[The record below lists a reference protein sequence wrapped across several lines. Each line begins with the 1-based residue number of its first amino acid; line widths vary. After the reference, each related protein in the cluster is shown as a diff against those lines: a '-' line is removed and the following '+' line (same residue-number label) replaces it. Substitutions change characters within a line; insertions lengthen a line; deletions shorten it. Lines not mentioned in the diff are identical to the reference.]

1 MVNIFFRK
9 KFSGVK
15 SNLASTAVF
24 TIFTGSVLASS
35 IVNADEIWSE
45 NFDAASIDGKGA
57 VFNQVDLAGVTK
69 WSVDV
74 SSAALTAT
82 SDWFK
87 VKGGKFEGRDL
98 DGPAVWQSEAIDISG
113 FSTVNLAVNAAENG
127 NHEGTDFLDVAYA
140 IDGGDFITVAN
151 WQGKGSAAHTLVDD
165 FTSATVS
172 AAIATG
178 NSLVVRISMKN
189 NAGSEYI
196 TFDNVLV
203 TGNNGSTEPPVDPP
217 IDPPIDPP
225 VEPPVSDTITDAC
238 FNCPDLTKVAVA
250 SEFDDSIYYADVN
263 AALANQA
270 TAADLRSAIN
280 GAISINH
287 NVLTYSEVWTALT
300 QTDEDPMNSD
310 NVILLYRGLSLA
322 KFSNGSGSQ
331 SSNPDNWNREHVWAK
346 SHGFP
351 SSSASAYTDI
361 HHLRPTDIS
370 VNSSRGNLDFD
381 YSDNAL
387 SEAPQNR
394 VDGNSFEPR
403 DAVKGDVARMTFYMD
418 VRYEG
423 ADPQTPDLTLV
434 DMLTST
440 GQPRLGKLC
449 ALLAWHVADP
459 VDSYEQER
467 NNRIYEFQG
476 NRNPFI
482 DHPEWVTQVFT
493 NTCDGTT
500 PPDPIDPPPVDP
512 VDPVDPPVDPVD
524 PTPPSSSSA
533 LFISEYIE
541 GSSYNKA
548 VEIFNPTNTTVS
560 LSGYQLKL
568 YGNGNTEPT
577 TTTDLSGEILANDVV
592 VLGSTQVTEDSALKP
607 LVDMAVSAVNF
618 NGDDYF
624 ELVKDGELVDSFGVK
639 GERTS
644 WAANTTLVRKPSV
657 ASGDKNVS
665 DAFVISNEWDSY
677 PSNTF
682 SFLGSHSFDGTVV
695 DPGPDPE
702 PEEPSLIGMCGDD
715 AELISAIQGNAD
727 ASPMVG
733 QSKVV
738 EGVVTSVVDSLSG
751 FFLQEESQDNDNDAA
766 TSEAI
771 FVYLNGN
778 SAAPSEGS
786 LVRAKGEVKEFY
798 NRTQLTLSESV
809 VDCNTTADITAVN
822 VTMPVASISDWEA
835 MEGMKVAFEQSLH
848 VSDSYDLA
856 QYGQLTLSYGRLI
869 IPTNVYTPGSSQAIA
884 LADRNLRN
892 TIVLDDKNNSQ
903 YPEFIPF
910 PNEGLSYNSTVRLG
924 DSVENLSGI
933 LDYSYSAYRILP
945 ITTPTFNATNARE
958 QSPTIG
964 STSEIKVASFNVLN
978 YFNGDGQGGGFP
990 TSRGADSFEEFTRQ
1004 SNKIAAAI
1012 AEINADVVGLMEI
1025 ENDGYDE
1032 LSAIADL
1039 TDKLNSIVG
1048 ANTYQYI
1055 SIDADQLGGDAIAVG
1070 LLYKP
1075 STVTL
1080 VGNTMTTDEAPFDFG
1095 NRQPLVQSFTSNT
1108 SGEAFTVA
1116 VNHFKS
1122 KGSCGSASGG
1132 NADQNDGQAC
1142 WNELRTQ
1149 AATKLVSWLNTKP
1162 TGVETDHILIT
1173 GDLNAYGKEDPIEA
1187 ITASGY
1193 RNLIAEKVGSSAYSY
1208 GFGGEVGYLDHMLA
1222 TNELTALVDA
1232 VDEWHIN
1239 ADEPRAFDYNIEK
1252 KSDGQLGSYYGSDAY
1267 RASDHDPV
1275 IVSFTFNV
1283 AAQLIGDFDGD
1294 GDIDI
1299 NDVRSF
1305 VSQLRAGVS
1314 FELDYDFNND
1324 GTVNSSDARALMAKC
1339 TRARCAS

>member
-1 MVNIFFRK
+1 MVNIFLRK
-9 KFSGVK
+9 KFSSVK
-15 SNLASTAVF
+15 SSLASTVVF

-35 IVNADEIWSE
+35 MANADEIWSE
-45 NFDAASIDGKGA
+45 NFDAVSIDGKGA
-57 VFNQVDLAGVTK
+57 VFNQVDLTDVTK
-69 WSVDV
+69 WSIDV
-74 SSAALTAT
+74 SSAELTAT

-87 VKGGKFEGRDL
+87 VNNGKFEGRDL
-98 DGPAVWQSEAIDISG
+98 DGIAMWQSEAINISRFSDI
-113 FSTVNLAVNAAENG
+113 TLAVNAAENG
-127 NHEGTDFLDVAYA
+127 DHESTDFIDVAYA
-140 IDGGDFITVAN
+140 IDGGVFNTIDN
-151 WQGKGSAAHTLVDD
+151 WQGKGSASHTLIDD
-165 FTSATVS
+165 FTSETITT
-172 AAIATG
+172 AIAAG
-178 NSLVVRISMKN
+178 NSLVIRISMKN
-189 NAGSEYI
+189 NAGTEYI
-196 TFDNVLV
+196 TFDNVV
-203 TGNNGSTEPPVDPP
+203 VSGNSGTVEPP
-217 IDPPIDPP
+217 IEPP
-225 VEPPVSDTITDAC
+225 VEPPISDTITDAC
-238 FNCPDLTKVAVA
+238 FNCPELSKVAVA
-250 SEFDDSIYYADVN
+250 SEFDDSIYYADVHSS
-263 AALANQA
+263 LTNQA
-270 TAADLRSAIN
+270 TSAQLRTAIN
-280 GAISINH
+280 GVISLNH
-287 NVLTYSEVWTALT
+287 KVLTYSEVWTALT
-300 QTDEDPMNSD
+300 QTDEDPLNNN
-310 NVILLYRGLSLA
+310 NVILLYKGTSLA

-381 YSDNAL
+381 YSDSAL
-387 SEAPQNR
+387 SEAPLNR
-394 VDGNSFEPR
+394 VDSNSFEPR
-403 DAVKGDVARMTFYMD
+403 NAVKGDVARMTFYMD

-440 GQPRLGKLC
+440 GQPQLGKLC
-449 ALLAWHVADP
+449 ALLAWHEADP

-482 DHPEWVTQVFT
+482 DHPEWVTKIFT
-493 NTCDGTT
+493 NACDGTT
-500 PPDPIDPPPVDP
+500 PTDP
-512 VDPVDPPVDPVD
+512 VDPTLPDPID

-548 VEIFNPTNTTVS
+548 IEIFNPTSTTVS

-577 TTTDLSGEILANDVV
+577 VTADLAGTVLANDVV
-592 VLGSTQVTEDSALKP
+592 VIGSSQITADSALKP
-607 LVDMAVSAVNF
+607 LVDMTSSAINF

-639 GERTS
+639 GVRTS
-644 WAANTTLVRKPSV
+644 WAANTTLVRKSNV
-657 ASGDKNVS
+657 TSGDKNVS
-665 DAFVISNEWDSY
+665 DDFIVTNEWDSY
-677 PSNTF
+677 SSNTF
-682 SFLGSHSFDGTVV
+682 SYLGAHSFDGVV
-695 DPGPDPE
+695 VSPGPDPE
-702 PEEPSLIGMCGDD
+702 PEAPSLIGMCGDS
-715 AELISAIQGNAD
+715 AELISAIQGSGD
-727 ASPMVG
+727 ASIMVDE
-733 QSKVV
+733 SKVV
-738 EGVVTSVVDSLSG
+738 EAVVTSVVDSLSG
-751 FFLQEESQDNDNDAA
+751 FFIQEEAQDNDADPA

-778 SAAPSEGS
+778 SVVPTEGT
-786 LVRAKGEVKEFY
+786 LVRAKGDVKEFY
-798 NRTQLTLSESV
+798 NRTQLSLSESIL
-809 VDCNTTADITAVN
+809 DCGAGDAIAATN
-822 VTMPVASISDWEA
+822 VTMPVTSLSDWESW
-835 MEGMKVAFEQSLH
+835 EGMRVTFEQKLH

-884 LADRNLRN
+884 LADRNSRN
-892 TIVLDDKNNSQ
+892 AIVIDDKNSSQ

-910 PNEGLSYNSTVRLG
+910 PNAGLSYNSTVRLG

-933 LDYSYSAYRILP
+933 LDYSFNAYRVLP
-945 ITTPTFNATNARE
+945 MTTPTFSASNLRE
-958 QSPTIG
+958 SSPTIG

-978 YFNGDGQGGGFP
+978 YFNGDGYGGGFP
-990 TSRGADSFEEFTRQ
+990 TSRGADSLEEFTRQ
-1004 SNKIAAAI
+1004 SNKVAAAI

-1039 TDKLNSIVG
+1039 TDKLNSLVG

-1055 SIDADQLGGDAIAVG
+1055 SIDAAQLGGDAIAVG

-1080 VGNTMTTDEAPFDFG
+1080 IGNTMTTNEAPFDFG
-1095 NRQPLVQSFTSNT
+1095 NRQPLVQSFSSNV
-1108 SGEAFTVA
+1108 SGENFTIT

-1122 KGSCGSASGG
+1122 KGSCSSASGN

-1149 AATKLVSWLNTKP
+1149 AATKLVNWLDSKP
-1162 TGVETDHILIT
+1162 TSIETDHILII
-1173 GDLNAYGKEDPIEA
+1173 GDLNAYGKEDPIET
-1187 ITASGY
+1187 ITANGY
-1193 RNLIAEKVGSSAYSY
+1193 RNLIAEKVGPSAYSY

-1222 TNELTALVDA
+1222 TNALTALVDA

-1239 ADEPRAFDYNIEK
+1239 ADEPRAFDYNMEK

-1275 IVSFTFNV
+1275 IVSFTFNIAEV
-1283 AAQLIGDFDGD
+1283 LLGDFDND

-1299 NDVRSF
+1299 NDIRSF
-1305 VSQLRAGVS
+1305 ISQLRAGVS

-1324 GTVNSSDARALMAKC
+1324 GTVSSSDARALMAKC
-1339 TRARCAS
+1339 THARCVS

>member
-1 MVNIFFRK
+1 MVAIFLPK
-9 KFSGVK
+9 KLNSVRSSF
-15 SNLASTAVF
+15 ASSMVF
-24 TIFTGSVLASS
+24 TIFTGSVLASTL
-35 IVNADEIWSE
+35 VNAEEIWSE
-45 NFDAASIDGKGA
+45 NFDAAAINGKGA
-57 VFNQVDLAGVTK
+57 VFDQIDLTNVTK
-69 WSVDV
+69 WSIDV
-74 SSAALTAT
+74 SAAKLTAT

-87 VKGGKFEGRDL
+87 VNNGKFEGRDL
-98 DGPAVWQSEAIDISG
+98 DGAAMWLSEAIDISS
-113 FSTVNLAVNAAENG
+113 FSDVSLSVNAAENG

-140 IDGGDFITVAN
+140 IDGGAFVTVEN
-151 WQGKGSAAHTLVDD
+151 WQGKGSASNTLIDD
-165 FTSATVS
+165 FTSETVT
-172 AAIATG
+172 AAIAAG
-178 NSLVVRISMKN
+178 NSLVIRISMKN
-189 NAGSEYI
+189 NASSEYI
-196 TFDNVLV
+196 TFDNVMV
-203 TGNNGSTEPPVDPP
+203 SGNSGTVEPP

-225 VEPPVSDTITDAC
+225 IEPPVPDTITNAC
-238 FNCPDLTKVAVA
+238 FNCPDLSKVASV
-250 SEFDDSIYYADVN
+250 SDFDDAIYYADVH
-263 AALANQA
+263 ALQANQA
-270 TAADLRSAIN
+270 SATDFRNAIN
-280 GAISINH
+280 DAITLNH
-287 NVLTYSEVWTALT
+287 NVLSYSEVWTALT
-300 QTDEDPMNSD
+300 QTDEDPLNSD

-403 DAVKGDVARMTFYMD
+403 DVVKGDVARMTFYMD

-493 NTCDGTT
+493 NACDGTT
-500 PPDPIDPPPVDP
+500 PVDPIDPTPVDP
-512 VDPVDPPVDPVD
+512 VDPVDPDPVDPVD

-533 LFISEYIE
+533 LFISEYVE

-548 VEIFNPTNTTVS
+548 VEIFNPTNTSVS
-560 LSGYQLKL
+560 LTGYQLKL
-568 YGNGNTEPT
+568 YANGNTEPT
-577 TTTDLSGEILANDVV
+577 VTTDLSGVVLAKDVV
-592 VLGSTQVTEDSALKP
+592 VLGSTQITADSALKP
-607 LVDMAVSAVNF
+607 LVDIAVSAVNF

-644 WAANTTLVRKPSV
+644 WASNTTLVRKSSV

-665 DAFVISNEWDSY
+665 DAFVVANEWDSY

-695 DPGPDPE
+695 DPGPGPDPE
-702 PEEPSLIGMCGDD
+702 PEEPSLIGMCGDS
-715 AELISAIQGNAD
+715 AELISAIQGNGD
-727 ASPMVG
+727 ASPMVE
-733 QSKVV
+733 QNKVV

-751 FFLQEESQDNDNDAA
+751 FFVQEEAQDNDADPA
-766 TSEAI
+766 TSEAL
-771 FVYLNGN
+771 FVYLNGQGQ
-778 SAAPSEGS
+778 APTLGS
-786 LVRAKGEVKEFY
+786 QVRVKGDVKEFY

-809 VDCNTTADITAVN
+809 VECGAGDTIAATNIM
-822 VTMPVASISDWEA
+822 MPVDSLNTWEA
-835 MEGMKVAFEQSLH
+835 LEGMKVSFEQKLH
-848 VSDSYDLA
+848 VTDTFSLA
-856 QYGQLTLSYGRLI
+856 KYGQLSLSKGRLL
-869 IPTNVYTPGSSQAIA
+869 IPTNIYQPNSSQALA
-884 LADRNLRN
+884 LAERN
-892 TIVLDDKNNSQ
+892 TRNVIVLDDQNNSQ
-903 YPEFIPF
+903 NPEFVPF
-910 PNEGLSYNSTVRLG
+910 PNSGLSYNNGVRLG
-924 DSVENLSGI
+924 DAVDNITGI
-933 LDYSYSAYRILP
+933 LDYSFNEYRVLP
-945 ITTPTFNATNARE
+945 TQEPTFLGNNQRLA
-958 QSPTIG
+958 SPTIG
-964 STSEIKVASFNVLN
+964 STSEVKVASFNVLN

-990 TSRGADSFEEFTRQ
+990 TARGADNLEEFTRQ
-1004 SNKIAAAI
+1004 SDKIVDAL

-1025 ENDGYDE
+1025 ENDGFDE

-1039 TDKLNSIVG
+1039 TDKLNSVVG

-1055 SIDADQLGGDAIAVG
+1055 SIDATELGTDAITVG

-1075 STVTL
+1075 GTVAL
-1080 VGNTMTTDEAPFDFG
+1080 AGNAVTTNEAPFDFG

-1122 KGSCGSASGG
+1122 KGSCGSASGA

-1149 AATKLVSWLNTKP
+1149 AANKLVSWLASKP
-1162 TGVETDHILIT
+1162 TQSDTDNMLII
-1173 GDLNAYGKEDPIEA
+1173 GDLNAYGMEDPIRA

-1193 RNLIAEKVGSSAYSY
+1193 HNLIAEKVGLSAYSY
-1208 GFGGEVGYLDHMLA
+1208 TFGGESGYLDHALA
-1222 TNELTALVDA
+1222 SSTLTAFVDS

-1239 ADEPRAFDYNIEK
+1239 ADEPVAFDYNVEN
-1252 KSDGQLGSYYGSDAY
+1252 KSAGQLVSYYGSDAY

-1275 IVSFTFNV
+1275 IVSFTFNTPEV
-1283 AAQLIGDFDGD
+1283 LIGDFDND
-1294 GDIDI
+1294 ADIDI
-1299 NDVRSF
+1299 ADIRTF
-1305 VSQLRAGVS
+1305 IGKLRAGES
-1314 FELDYDFNND
+1314 FDLSYDLNND
-1324 GTVNSSDARALMAKC
+1324 GQVNTLDARTLMQNC
-1339 TRARCAS
+1339 TRSRCAM

>member
-1 MVNIFFRK
+1 MVDVFLRK
-9 KFSGVK
+9 NFSSVK
-15 SNLASTAVF
+15 SSLANAVVL
-24 TIFTGSVLASS
+24 TIFTGSALASTL
-35 IVNADEIWSE
+35 VNADEIWSE
-45 NFDAASIDGKGA
+45 NFDAAGIDGKGA
-57 VFNQVDLAGVTK
+57 VFDQVDLNDITK
-69 WSVDV
+69 WSIDV
-74 SSAALTAT
+74 SSAQLTAT

-87 VKGGKFEGRDL
+87 VNNGKFEGRDL
-98 DGPAVWQSEAIDISG
+98 DGTATWQSEVIDISN
-113 FSTVNLAVNAAENG
+113 FADVNLAVNVAENG

-140 IDGGDFITVAN
+140 IDGGAFINVEN
-151 WQGKGSAAHTLVDD
+151 WLGKGSASHTLVDD
-165 FTSATVS
+165 FTSETVT
-172 AAIATG
+172 AAIAAG
-178 NSLVVRISMKN
+178 NSLVVRINMKN
-189 NAGSEYI
+189 NAGSEYL
-196 TFDNVLV
+196 TFDNVVV
-203 TGNNGSTEPPVDPP
+203 TGNNGSVEPP

-225 VEPPVSDTITDAC
+225 VEPPVTDIIIDAC
-238 FNCPDLTKVAVA
+238 FNCPDLSKVASA
-250 SEFDDSIYYADVN
+250 SDFDDSIYYADVHSS
-263 AALANQA
+263 LTNQA
-270 TAADLRSAIN
+270 TSTELRGAIN
-280 GAISINH
+280 GAISVNH

-300 QTDEDPMNSD
+300 QTDEDPLNHD

-322 KFSNGSGSQ
+322 KFSNGSGTQ

-423 ADPQTPDLTLV
+423 ADPQTPDLSLV

-449 ALLAWHVADP
+449 ALLAWHEADP

-467 NNRIYEFQG
+467 NNRIFEFQG

-493 NTCDGTT
+493 NACDGTT
-500 PPDPIDPPPVDP
+500 VPTDP
-512 VDPVDPPVDPVD
+512 VDPVDPTPPDPVD

-568 YGNGNTEPT
+568 YGNGSTEPT
-577 TTTDLSGEILANDVV
+577 VTADLTGEVLANDVIV
-592 VLGSTQVTEDSALKP
+592 IGSTQITDDSALKP
-607 LVDMAVSAVNF
+607 LVDITSSAVNF

-639 GERTS
+639 GVRTS
-644 WAANTTLVRKPSV
+644 WAANTTLVRKPAI
-657 ASGDKNVS
+657 ASGDNNVS
-665 DAFVISNEWDSY
+665 DDFIVASEWDSY
-677 PSNTF
+677 SSNTF
-682 SFLGSHSFDGTVV
+682 SFLGSHSFDGVV
-695 DPGPDPE
+695 IDPE
-702 PEEPSLIGMCGDD
+702 PEEPSLIGMCGDN
-715 AELISAIQGNAD
+715 AELISAIQGSSD
-727 ASPMVG
+727 ASPMLG

-738 EGVVTSVVDSLSG
+738 EGVVTSVVESLSG
-751 FFLQEESQDNDNDAA
+751 FFLQEESADYDTNAA

-778 SAAPSEGS
+778 SIAPTEGS
-786 LVRAKGEVKEFY
+786 LVRAKGEVSEFY
-798 NRTQLTLSESV
+798 NRTQLSLTETI
-809 VDCNTTADITAVN
+809 VDCGTTDVVAAINITL
-822 VTMPVASISDWEA
+822 PVANLSDWEA
-835 MEGMKVAFEQSLH
+835 MEGMKVAFEQKLH

-856 QYGQLTLSYGRLI
+856 QYGQLTLSYGRLM
-869 IPTNVYTPGSSQAIA
+869 IPTNVYTPDSSQAIA
-884 LADRNLRN
+884 LADRNSRN
-892 TIVLDDKNNSQ
+892 VIVIDDKNNSQ

-910 PNEGLSYNSTVRLG
+910 PSEGLSYNSTVRLG

-933 LDYSYSAYRILP
+933 LDYSYSAYRVLP
-945 ITTPTFNATNARE
+945 ITAPTFSATNIRE
-958 QSPTIG
+958 SSPTIS

-1004 SNKIAAAI
+1004 SNKVAAAI

-1032 LSAIADL
+1032 LSALADL
-1039 TDKLNSIVG
+1039 TDKLNSLVG

-1055 SIDADQLGGDAIAVG
+1055 SIDANQLGGDAIAVG

-1080 VGNTMTTDEAPFDFG
+1080 VGNTMTTNEAPFDFG

-1122 KGSCGSASGG
+1122 KGSCGSASGA

-1149 AATKLVSWLNTKP
+1149 AATKLVSWLNSKP
-1162 TGVETDHILIT
+1162 TSVETDHILII
-1173 GDLNAYGKEDPIEA
+1173 GDLNAYGKEDPIET

-1193 RNLIAEKVGSSAYSY
+1193 RNLIAEKVGPSAYSY

-1239 ADEPRAFDYNIEK
+1239 ADEPRAFDYNMEK
-1252 KSDGQLGSYYGSDAY
+1252 KSDGQLASYYGSDAY

-1305 VSQLRAGVS
+1305 ISQLRSGVS

-1324 GTVNSSDARALMAKC
+1324 GTVSSSDARALMAKC